1 LKREIVQQAQRV
13 KETYHELS
21 SKNYCPFRSL
31 AAALFGD
38 PNVAGMVE
46 LRVPP
51 HVVEVTVNHIGGAR
65 SGVAGTY
72 NRSELMDERKGARML
87 GDARSGHCSATAGEC
102 CQPATKAEAKV
113 TVRRLKIPEEPR
125 ALTREECIVQTVL
138 GIIGGAT
145 VIQDGIER
153 QIGPHDIQGVLYHL
167 REACLATQR
176 IRARQSKPAMR
187 AVKQLSAAL
196 RRANR
201 PKGGLP
207 EDIRLVLGLDRMI
220 HHLAA
225 YGKAHRKPKPDAI
238 RKRLAADY
246 ALELCE
252 RFGVKITTARTGKL
266 CLVAA
271 ALFGDED
278 VDLQYH
284 CMKAIS
290 QKPAQ
295 E

>member
-1 LKREIVQQAQRV
+1 M
-13 KETYHELS
+13 
-21 SKNYCPFRSL
+21 RS
-31 AAALFGD
+31 
-38 PNVAGMVE
+38 
-46 LRVPP
+46 
-51 HVVEVTVNHIGGAR
+51 
-65 SGVAGTY
+65 
-72 NRSELMDERKGARML
+72 
-87 GDARSGHCSATAGEC
+87 
-102 CQPATKAEAKV
+102 
-113 TVRRLKIPEEPR
+113 
-125 ALTREECIVQTVL
+125 VL

-145 VIQDGIER
+145 VIEDGIER
-153 QIGPHDIQGVLYHL
+153 QIGPHDIHGVLYHL
-167 REACLATQR
+167 REACLTTQR
-176 IRARQSKPAMR
+176 FRARQSKQAMR
-187 AVKQLSAAL
+187 AIKQLSTAL
-196 RRANR
+196 RRANQ

-246 ALELCE
+246 ALDLCE
-252 RFGVKITTARTGKL
+252 RFGVKTTTARTGKF

-271 ALFGDED
+271 ALFGDPD

-295 E
+295 K